1 MSHEAFCSPR
11 RFVEDAEMRR
21 GCRKQTGTHNVGHK
35 WTTRLLVATSL
46 FVFFAAKPAWA
57 GGPRWVAGSSYFNAS
72 IEGQPITAAGK
83 LNYYLDQGP
92 LSAAVS
98 NAQAAAM
105 IEGARQWDLVTT
117 AVVNVG
123 YAGTL
128 AEDVN
133 GSNIVVSSSGQ
144 VTAPADITSSAVSRA
159 VAIVFDED
167 GSVINALYGAG
178 ASAADDCQSNGVITY
193 VDNISTAGHILHG
206 VMLINGLCATSSGQ
220 LANLQYQVLRGFG
233 RLLGLD
239 WSQANEAMFVND
251 QLSPAGLQGWPIM
264 HPVEKLCNGSGNPCM
279 PSLLTLRP
287 DDIAAANRL
296 YPVTAA
302 NISGFTGKKITA
314 TATISVTGT
323 IRFKNGQGMQGVNV
337 VLRPLTNGLP
347 NLSYTVTAVSGA
359 YYQGNAGNRINGT
372 TDAQGN
378 PLNRYGSDDP
388 SLEGYFDLSGVVL
401 PTGVTTSDY
410 QLTFEPID
418 PDYVQEHSVGP
429 YVTGQVTPSGT
440 MPVITLHGL
449 SAGSAVTEN
458 VVIDDSA
465 EDQADTLRGSE
476 SSEEDPA
483 AIPEGGEWTSRLISP
498 GQAVWFEWY
507 ARANRE
513 FTIEGQALDE
523 TGDDT
528 ESKAQVLLGLWNGTD
543 AAGTLPVTGTL
554 RPFNADVVGLT
565 TLPAMT
571 TANSEVRL
579 GIEDERGD
587 GRPDYVYRGRVLY
600 ADTVSPAR
608 LPVSGGPIVIEGM
621 GFRLNSTVTVNGVPA
636 AVTSV
641 SPSEI
646 TAIAPASGGVTGN
659 VLVQV
664 QDPQTL
670 GITVIED
677 GLSYEAENGDL
688 LAIVTAPSGSV
699 SMGVPLPF
707 TVRALDQTGQ
717 LPAAGVTVTFAVT
730 EGAAALSC
738 GAASCSAITA
748 ADGTATVFVSASSAS
763 LTQITASLTNGATT
777 LAEFT
782 GIVPP
787 SIAAVTPSLY
797 LAIGSSVTW
806 NAQALVLNN
815 GSPMSGQSAAWTP
828 LSAGVTVLGQS
839 GVSNSAGLVSAQLSA
854 GPLASGD
861 VVPVDSCLTGSTT
874 CTQFT
879 VMAVHTQTAE
889 LTALSGT
896 TQSVSDTQSL
906 AAVILRVTDAVG
918 HPMAGAV
925 VTFYETLYAWTSAC
939 PAQGRCP
946 AASVINRQT
955 QQLISAA
962 DGTVT
967 MTPLAN
973 GGQPVR
979 LEVTAVTGESAVL
992 NFELDQH
999 P

>member
-1 MSHEAFCSPR
+1 M
-11 RFVEDAEMRR
+11 
-21 GCRKQTGTHNVGHK
+21 
-35 WTTRLLVATSL
+35 
-46 FVFFAAKPAWA
+46 
-57 GGPRWVAGSSYFNAS
+57 
-72 IEGQPITAAGK
+72 
-83 LNYYLDQGP
+83 
-92 LSAAVS
+92 
-98 NAQAAAM
+98 
-105 IEGARQWDLVTT
+105 TT
-117 AVVNVG
+117 ATVNVG

-133 GSNIVVSSSGQ
+133 GSNIAVSSSGQ
-144 VTAPADITSSAVSRA
+144 VTAPADIKSSATNREVA
-159 VAIVFDED
+159 VVFDED

-193 VDNISTAGHILHG
+193 VDNFSTAGYIVHG
-206 VMLINGLCATSSGQ
+206 VMLINGLCATTSGQ
-220 LANLQYQVLRGFG
+220 LANLQYQVMRGFG

-239 WSQANEAMFVND
+239 WSQANEEMFVND
-251 QLSPAGLQGWPIM
+251 QLSPTGLQGWPIM
-264 HPVEKLCNGSGNPCM
+264 HPVERLCNGTGVACM
-279 PSLLTLRP
+279 PNLTTLRP

-302 NISGFTGKKITA
+302 NISGFTGKKIAA

-347 NLSYTVTAVSGA
+347 DLRYTVTAVSGA
-359 YYQGNAGNRINGT
+359 YYQGNAGNRINGP

-378 PLNRYGSDDP
+378 PLNRFGSDDP

-410 QLTFEPID
+410 QLTFEPIN

-465 EDQADTLRGSE
+465 EDQPDTLRGSE

-483 AIPEGGEWTSRLISP
+483 AIPEGGEWTSRLISS

-523 TGDDT
+523 TGSDT
-528 ESKAQVLLGLWNGTD
+528 ENKAQVLLGLWNGTD

-554 RPFNADVVGLT
+554 QPFNADVVGLT
-565 TLPAMT
+565 TLPAIT
-571 TANSEVRL
+571 TADSEVRL
-579 GIEDERGD
+579 GIEDGRGD

-608 LPVSGGPIVIEGM
+608 LPVSGGPIVIEGI

-641 SPSEI
+641 SPTEI
-646 TAIAPASGGVTGN
+646 TAVAPASGGVTGN

-670 GITVIED
+670 GIAVIED
-677 GLSYEAENGDL
+677 GLSYQAENGDL
-688 LAIVTAPSGSV
+688 LAVVTAPSGSV

-707 TVRALDQTGQ
+707 TVRALDETGQ
-717 LPAAGVTVTFAVT
+717 LPAAGVTVTFTVT

-782 GIVPP
+782 GIAPP

-797 LAIGSSVTW
+797 LAIGATVTW

-815 GSPMSGQSAAWTP
+815 GSPMSGQSATLDGTQRRRRRARAERCEQQRGARQRAAFRRATGLRRRCFGRLLP
-828 LSAGVTVLGQS
+828 DRLRRLHAVHGDGGTHADGGADRAQRHHAVRLRYAEPCLRGAARHRCGRSSHGRRRRHVLPNARCVDFALPGAGTLSCSAGHQPSDAAAYLRRGRQRHHDPAGEWRSADKAGSNRGNGRVS
-839 GVSNSAGLVSAQLSA
+839 GAELRA
-854 GPLASGD
+854 GPAS
-861 VVPVDSCLTGSTT
+861 
-874 CTQFT
+874 
-879 VMAVHTQTAE
+879 
-889 LTALSGT
+889 
-896 TQSVSDTQSL
+896 
-906 AAVILRVTDAVG
+906 LRA
-918 HPMAGAV
+918 
-925 VTFYETLYAWTSAC
+925 
-939 PAQGRCP
+939 R
-946 AASVINRQT
+946 AASRSKR
-955 QQLISAA
+955 LLC
-962 DGTVT
+962 
-967 MTPLAN
+967 PCAN
-973 GGQPVR
+973 VCFWFHVDNGN
-979 LEVTAVTGESAVL
+979 A
-992 NFELDQH
+992 
-999 P
+999 